1 MNITGGAS
9 GRRRPMNP
17 ATILVLGF
25 LVIILMG
32 TGLLMLPFAAEEGV
46 VISPFQALFT
56 ATSATCVTG
65 LMVVDAAASFS
76 LFGEIVILCLI
87 QLGGLGFMLFAT
99 SLLVL
104 SGKRISLRNRVLLHE
119 TMSMPGLSGIVRNTL
134 RFVLIVFG
142 VEFVGAV
149 LLSIHFVPRLGAAQ
163 GAYFAVFHAIS
174 AFCNAGIDL
183 FGAAGS
189 LSTFVDDPL
198 VLLTIA
204 ALLILGGLGFAVLA
218 NVLEAGRHKKRLAL
232 HSKIVLSTTGFL
244 ILFATLYFALAE
256 WNNPATLA
264 ASGATTQS
272 RLLNAFFQAVTPRTA
287 GFYSLAQNGLHD
299 ASKAVTI
306 LLMLVG
312 ASPASTGGGVK
323 TTTLFVLFAII
334 RSVLSGRDDVN
345 AFKKRLPLVLI
356 RTALSIFMLYLLL
369 LFAGSVLMGLLEQPR
384 GFAMIDLVFEEA
396 SALGTVGLSA
406 AGTQL
411 LTLPSQMWLTLLMF
425 VGRVGP
431 LTMMLSIT
439 LRQMGQKS
447 MARYPEDE
455 IIVG

>member
-1 MNITGGAS
+1 
-9 GRRRPMNP
+9 MNP

-25 LVIILMG
+25 LIIILVG
-32 TGLLMLPFAAEEGV
+32 TGLLMLPFAAEDGV

>member
-25 LVIILMG
+25 LVIILVG

-65 LMVVDAAASFS
+65 LMVVDAAAAFS

-204 ALLILGGLGFAVLA
+204 TLLIIGGLGFAVLA

-306 LLMLVG
+306 FLMLVG

>member
-1 MNITGGAS
+1 
-9 GRRRPMNP
+9 MNP

-25 LVIILMG
+25 LVIILVG

-183 FGAAGS
+183 FGTAGS

-306 LLMLVG
+306 FLMLVG

>member
-25 LVIILMG
+25 LVIILVG

-65 LMVVDAAASFS
+65 LMVVDAAAAFS

-204 ALLILGGLGFAVLA
+204 TLLIIGGLGFAVLA

-287 GFYSLAQNGLHD
+287 GFYSLAQKGLHD

-306 LLMLVG
+306 FLMLVG

>member
-25 LVIILMG
+25 LVIILVG

-406 AGTQL
+406 AGTQM

>member
-25 LVIILMG
+25 LVIILVG

-65 LMVVDAAASFS
+65 LMVVDAAAAFS

-149 LLSIHFVPRLGAAQ
+149 LLAIHFVPRLGAAQ

-183 FGAAGS
+183 FGTAGS

-406 AGTQL
+406 AGTQM